1 MAPSLFPFTY
11 IMNPRSQ
18 PNPHTAS
25 SYPTPTTTT
34 FITTMAMR
42 FLLVA
47 CSLAAIASAGNF
59 YQEFDVTWGDDR
71 AKNLDN
77 GQLLTLSL
85 DKASGSGFQ
94 SKNQYL
100 FGKIDMQIKLVPG
113 NSAGTVTAYYLSSQ
127 GPTHDEID
135 FEFLGNLS
143 GDPYTL
149 HTNVFTQGKGNREMQ
164 FKLWFDPTED
174 FHTYSIL
181 WNPRHVIFMVDGT
194 PIRDFKNLESRG
206 IAFPNSQPMRIYSSL
221 WNADDWATRG
231 GLVKTDWSKAP
242 FTASY
247 RNFKADTCV
256 PSSATSECASNSVP
270 SNGGWWNQE
279 LDSMGQQRMKW
290 VQKNYMIYNYCS
302 DLKRF
307 PQGLPPEVRRSAA
320 PMDAPLSGADI
331 AKRLASCNKAARDRA
346 VRVLSSWLCRQS
358 DDAVSDADLA
368 KIWKGIFYCVWHA
381 DKLPVQA
388 DLAGRLAT
396 LLESVSAPLAAR
408 YFEAFLLTIRRE
420 WSGIDFL
427 RLDKFYLL
435 IRRFLCH
442 AFLLLRKNAW
452 DPELTARLTGILLEK
467 SLLSA
472 DNYPA
477 NGVNYH
483 VAEVFLDEIRDLL
496 PLAVETLDLM
506 LNPFVSVLK
515 KSADKVLVNKIK
527 INVFDRLLENGRKL
541 LNLEKAGDKVDSGNE
556 VEKLGKVALLLAF
569 SKKFFDSA
577 SASETLQ
584 GNRKIL
590 FLLHEDFLKLEND
603 LDKSGIHISVQ
614 HLDNG
619 SSENVSSTV
628 VTEMQVE
635 VKNGCGDGGSDDKR
649 NKKRKSL
656 KKSSDS
662 IKKKKKKSGKK
673 KSSMDSVMGSDVVE
687 ATTEGID
694 VVDDVS
700 SNGDVMETHGLTDFD
715 ECMISNLQ
723 RQFEKAAAEAGMT
736 DDNDQFSVMPARPVA
751 GAALKRMRRA
761 KSADVKL
768 NDKRSS
774 ANGEGNVEKSGDKS
788 AKKVRFSMKSN
799 LVWKPN
805 NPLPPHSLRLPP
817 SVTPKG
823 SALKQGV
830 PPGPI
835 RETPPTIKKI
845 KVKASSVKKSRKG
858 VKSPAIKRLRKLQS
872 LLV

>member
-1 MAPSLFPFTY
+1 
-11 IMNPRSQ
+11 
-18 PNPHTAS
+18 
-25 SYPTPTTTT
+25 
-34 FITTMAMR
+34 
-42 FLLVA
+42 
-47 CSLAAIASAGNF
+47 
-59 YQEFDVTWGDDR
+59 
-71 AKNLDN
+71 
-77 GQLLTLSL
+77 
-85 DKASGSGFQ
+85 
-94 SKNQYL
+94 
-100 FGKIDMQIKLVPG
+100 
-113 NSAGTVTAYYLSSQ
+113 
-127 GPTHDEID
+127 
-135 FEFLGNLS
+135 
-143 GDPYTL
+143 
-149 HTNVFTQGKGNREMQ
+149 
-164 FKLWFDPTED
+164 
-174 FHTYSIL
+174 
-181 WNPRHVIFMVDGT
+181 
-194 PIRDFKNLESRG
+194 
-206 IAFPNSQPMRIYSSL
+206 
-221 WNADDWATRG
+221 
-231 GLVKTDWSKAP
+231 
-242 FTASY
+242 
-247 RNFKADTCV
+247 
-256 PSSATSECASNSVP
+256 
-270 SNGGWWNQE
+270 
-279 LDSMGQQRMKW
+279 
-290 VQKNYMIYNYCS
+290 
-302 DLKRF
+302 
-307 PQGLPPEVRRSAA
+307 
-320 PMDAPLSGADI
+320 MDAPLSGADI

-346 VRVLSSWLCRQS
+346 VRALSSWLCRQS

-368 KIWKGIFYCVWHA
+368 KIWKGLFYCVWHA

-388 DLAGRLAT
+388 DLASRLAA

-541 LNLEKAGDKVDSGNE
+541 LNLEKAGDKIDSGNE
-556 VEKLGKVALLLAF
+556 VEKLGK
-569 SKKFFDSA
+569 
-577 SASETLQ
+577 
-584 GNRKIL
+584 
-590 FLLHEDFLKLEND
+590 ND

-614 HLDNG
+614 HLENG

-628 VTEMQVE
+628 VPEMQVE
-635 VKNGCGDGGSDDKR
+635 VKNGCGDSGSDDKR

-656 KKSSDS
+656 KECSDS
-662 IKKKKKKSGKK
+662 IKKKKSKSGKK
-673 KSSMDSVMGSDVVE
+673 KSSEDSVMGIDVVV
-687 ATTEGID
+687 ATGKGND

-700 SNGDVMETHGLTDFD
+700 LNGDAMESHGLMDFD

-723 RQFEKAAAEAGMT
+723 RQFEKVAAEAGMT
-736 DDNDQFSVMPARPVA
+736 DDNGQFSVMPATPVA
-751 GAALKRMRRA
+751 GAALKRRRRA
-761 KSADVKL
+761 KSADVKV

-774 ANGEGNVEKSGDKS
+774 ANSEGNVEKSGDKS

-805 NPLPPHSLRLPP
+805 NPLPPQSLRLPP
-817 SVTPKG
+817 SATPKG

-845 KVKASSVKKSRKG
+845 KVKATSVKKSRKG

-872 LLV
+872 LLVQNVSLSTPFSSEYCWSSPTPHRRLIMIAFCFIMVACIKVVICPHLILLVTPALILNHQFDPLPFALFFIDAFPFLIFLE

>member
-1 MAPSLFPFTY
+1 
-11 IMNPRSQ
+11 
-18 PNPHTAS
+18 
-25 SYPTPTTTT
+25 
-34 FITTMAMR
+34 
-42 FLLVA
+42 
-47 CSLAAIASAGNF
+47 
-59 YQEFDVTWGDDR
+59 
-71 AKNLDN
+71 
-77 GQLLTLSL
+77 
-85 DKASGSGFQ
+85 
-94 SKNQYL
+94 
-100 FGKIDMQIKLVPG
+100 
-113 NSAGTVTAYYLSSQ
+113 
-127 GPTHDEID
+127 
-135 FEFLGNLS
+135 
-143 GDPYTL
+143 
-149 HTNVFTQGKGNREMQ
+149 
-164 FKLWFDPTED
+164 
-174 FHTYSIL
+174 
-181 WNPRHVIFMVDGT
+181 
-194 PIRDFKNLESRG
+194 
-206 IAFPNSQPMRIYSSL
+206 
-221 WNADDWATRG
+221 
-231 GLVKTDWSKAP
+231 
-242 FTASY
+242 
-247 RNFKADTCV
+247 
-256 PSSATSECASNSVP
+256 
-270 SNGGWWNQE
+270 
-279 LDSMGQQRMKW
+279 
-290 VQKNYMIYNYCS
+290 
-302 DLKRF
+302 
-307 PQGLPPEVRRSAA
+307 
-320 PMDAPLSGADI
+320 MDAPLSGADI

-346 VRVLSSWLCRQS
+346 VRALSSWLCRQS

-368 KIWKGIFYCVWHA
+368 KIWKGLFYCVWHA

-388 DLAGRLAT
+388 DLVDRLAA

-506 LNPFVSVLK
+506 LKPFVSVLK

-527 INVFDRLLENGRKL
+527 INVFGRLLENGRKL

-590 FLLHEDFLKLEND
+590 FRLQEDFLKLEND

-614 HLDNG
+614 HLENGG
-619 SSENVSSTV
+619 SSENAGSTV
-628 VTEMQVE
+628 VTEMHVE

-649 NKKRKSL
+649 NKRKSL
-656 KKSSDS
+656 KESSDS
-662 IKKKKKKSGKK
+662 IKKKKNKSGKK
-673 KSSMDSVMGSDVVE
+673 KSSMNSVMGSDVVE
-687 ATTEGID
+687 ATTESND
-694 VVDDVS
+694 VVDD
-700 SNGDVMETHGLTDFD
+700 
-715 ECMISNLQ
+715 
-723 RQFEKAAAEAGMT
+723 RQFEKVAAEAGMT
-736 DDNDQFSVMPARPVA
+736 DDNVQFSVMPATPVA
-751 GAALKRMRRA
+751 DAALKRRRRRA
-761 KSADVKL
+761 KSADVKV

-805 NPLPPHSLRLPP
+805 NPLPPQSLRLPP
-817 SVTPKG
+817 SATPKG

-858 VKSPAIKRLRKLQS
+858 VKSPAIKRLRKLQG

>member
-1 MAPSLFPFTY
+1 M
-11 IMNPRSQ
+11 PRVFK
-18 PNPHTAS
+18 P
-25 SYPTPTTTT
+25 
-34 FITTMAMR
+34 
-42 FLLVA
+42 
-47 CSLAAIASAGNF
+47 LA
-59 YQEFDVTWGDDR
+59 R
-71 AKNLDN
+71 
-77 GQLLTLSL
+77 
-85 DKASGSGFQ
+85 
-94 SKNQYL
+94 
-100 FGKIDMQIKLVPG
+100 
-113 NSAGTVTAYYLSSQ
+113 
-127 GPTHDEID
+127 
-135 FEFLGNLS
+135 
-143 GDPYTL
+143 
-149 HTNVFTQGKGNREMQ
+149 
-164 FKLWFDPTED
+164 
-174 FHTYSIL
+174 
-181 WNPRHVIFMVDGT
+181 
-194 PIRDFKNLESRG
+194 SR
-206 IAFPNSQPMRIYSSL
+206 
-221 WNADDWATRG
+221 
-231 GLVKTDWSKAP
+231 
-242 FTASY
+242 
-247 RNFKADTCV
+247 
-256 PSSATSECASNSVP
+256 
-270 SNGGWWNQE
+270 
-279 LDSMGQQRMKW
+279 
-290 VQKNYMIYNYCS
+290 
-302 DLKRF
+302 
-307 PQGLPPEVRRSAA
+307 VRRSVV

-346 VRVLSSWLCRQS
+346 VRALSSWLCRQS

-368 KIWKGIFYCVWHA
+368 KIWKGLFYCVWHA

-388 DLAGRLAT
+388 DLVDRLAA

-506 LNPFVSVLK
+506 LKPFVSVLK

-527 INVFDRLLENGRKL
+527 INVFGRLLENGRKL

-590 FLLHEDFLKLEND
+590 FRLQEDFLKLEND

-614 HLDNG
+614 HLENG
-619 SSENVSSTV
+619 SSENAGSTV
-628 VTEMQVE
+628 VTEMHVE

-649 NKKRKSL
+649 NKRKSL
-656 KKSSDS
+656 KESSDS
-662 IKKKKKKSGKK
+662 IKKKKNKSGKK

-687 ATTEGID
+687 ATTESND

-700 SNGDVMETHGLTDFD
+700 SNGDAMKTHGLMDFD
-715 ECMISNLQ
+715 ECMLSNLQ
-723 RQFEKAAAEAGMT
+723 RQFEKVAAEAGMT
-736 DDNDQFSVMPARPVA
+736 DDNVQFSVMPATPVA
-751 GAALKRMRRA
+751 DAALKRRRRRA
-761 KSADVKL
+761 KSADVKV

-805 NPLPPHSLRLPP
+805 NPLPPQSLRLPP
-817 SVTPKG
+817 SATPKG

-858 VKSPAIKRLRKLQS
+858 VKSPAIKRLRKLQG